1 MINLVI
7 NAENSSLKC
16 DRFTLPNS
24 KARQSIL
31 KTLIDAGLEANQ
43 VARSFGNHSRLNGE
57 KKYYPSGAGN
67 GERPKSAGAQQ
78 QHISSVRGS
87 FKSNNTLLV
96 STRSITP
103 ELPPVPSI
111 SRSGVLRDLK
121 SLTRRKSGAANPRP
135 LNQKHNNNSTS
146 AIVLRQQ
153 HLPPIQKNDGS
164 SDEKEGT
171 TNVRNRRVSCINHYQ
186 AAERR
191 KMLEP
196 LCETSAST
204 ISVAST
210 TMPGSG
216 IRYKAH
222 NLMNTMIGRRNSRT
236 GLPHSS

>member
-1 MINLVI
+1 MK
-7 NAENSSLKC
+7 AAK
-16 DRFTLPNS
+16 FTLPNN

-31 KTLIDAGLEANQ
+31 KTLIDTGLEASQ
-43 VARSFGNHSRLNGE
+43 VARSFGANNNGRFNTE
-57 KKYYPSGAGN
+57 KKYHPSGVGN

-78 QHISSVRGS
+78 QHISSVRSS
-87 FKSNNTLLV
+87 FKSNGNALLD
-96 STRSITP
+96 STRSINP
-103 ELPPVPSI
+103 ELPPIPSI

-121 SLTRRKSGAANPRP
+121 SLTRRKSGAINHRL
-135 LNQKHNNNSTS
+135 LNHNHGNNSASTIIS
-146 AIVLRQQ
+146 RQ
-153 HLPPIQKNDGS
+153 HHRPPIQKNVDAS

-171 TNVRNRRVSCINHYQ
+171 SNMRNRRVSCINHYQ
-186 AAERR
+186 AERK

-196 LCETSAST
+196 LCEASVST
-204 ISVAST
+204 ISIAST